1 MSQSSYPIIGALQ
14 KETFVPF
21 TDKIANL
28 ILAIPEPKLGKALDL
43 GIDVLLT
50 AKPEPLSSLTA
61 LVKESYKVAALPPP
75 PISRSPPPPISRSLP
90 PPISRI

>member
-75 PISRSPPPPISRSLP
+75 PISRSLP